1 MEKIKVKE
9 AYEILGTTQFQ
20 AELKRQLALEI
31 NKLKILPPANTRW
44 KASPVF
50 SVQKKGLLDDEEL
63 FYSEYVSILHKRS
76 ALSSGERSYIQ
87 QIGHLAFKNISLL
100 FEVLS

>member
-20 AELKRQLALEI
+20 DELKRQLALEI
-31 NKLKILPPANTRW
+31 NKLKIQPPANMRW

-63 FYSEYVSILHKRS
+63 FYSEYVSILYKMS
-76 ALSSGERSYIQ
+76 ALSSGERL
-87 QIGHLAFKNISLL
+87 HTTNW
-100 FEVLS
+100 